1 MTTSNTYLVRIDPLC
16 AESGLR
22 LATKEEFDAI
32 KEHNKT
38 VQAGEKRRF
47 IQSRIT
53 EKGHHDDLYME
64 ASEQQY
70 REWRTAMQQRRRSLM
85 GNERFSFLSLN
96 ALFSEVSE
104 DDCFESDAFM
114 CSDDMVI
121 NPVHERIFT
130 EQLIEDLLAWK
141 PWAYTVYS
149 LFLSGNKSEAAKY
162 LESEYCLKRSTAY
175 NRINEF
181 KKHIRSF
188 LKKHSRWVGEQ
199 EGHKA

>member
-1 MTTSNTYLVRIDPLC
+1 MTKSCKYLVRIDPLC
-16 AESGLR
+16 AETGLR
-22 LATKEEFDAI
+22 CTTKEEFDDI
-32 KEHNKT
+32 LKHNKT
-38 VQAGEKRRF
+38 VPANQKRRF
-47 IQSRIT
+47 IVDRIT
-53 EKGHHDDLYME
+53 EKNHRDEIYME
-64 ASEQQY
+64 ASAQQY
-70 REWRTAMQQRRRSLM
+70 SEWKVKEKQRRRSFY
-85 GNERFSFLSLN
+85 GNENYTFLSLN

-121 NPVHERIFT
+121 NPVHESMFT

-188 LKKHSRWVGEQ
+188 LKKHSCWVSEL
-199 EGHKA
+199 EGQKA